1 MNETPIPRD
10 IPLPLPAPRSF
21 LEVLLIVAFIAHIVF
36 VNLMV
41 GGSLLV
47 FYFQWRGRRQ
57 PDFDKLA
64 RSLAGAVTVN
74 KSLAVV
80 LGVAPLLL
88 VNVLYTMHIYTANA
102 LTGIAWIALVPM
114 ITVAFVALYAHG
126 YTWDLLAAR
135 KTLHL
140 LLLGVA
146 VALFLVIPFVFL
158 ANVTLMMMPERWTS
172 VSGLGQAMLLPGVLP
187 RYAHFMSASV
197 IASALFGV
205 GYVRRRAFVVEG
217 VYESMSREALLR
229 ELYLVAF
236 VVSLA
241 QFGIGPMVL
250 VALPAKGLHGSVVG
264 VVLMGAA
271 IAILPVTWMWR
282 ELRDDHLT
290 GRRLLPIAAVL
301 GLTVLAMATGRHM
314 YRGIML
320 ADHMR
325 DMQQATEAWVA
336 ASEQASYDGEL
347 AGARAASG
355 ESAGETVFKVNCSA
369 CHGVDTKVVGPPLTE
384 IAKLYA
390 DNPAGIVAWARA
402 PGKKRA
408 DAPQMPPF
416 ASLGDGKLADVAKFM
431 LEKGKGG
438 NK

>member
-1 MNETPIPRD
+1 MNDTPVPRD
-10 IPLPLPAPRSF
+10 IPLPLPAPRSL
-21 LEVLLIVAFIAHIVF
+21 LEVLLIVAFVAHIVF

-47 FYFQWRGRRQ
+47 FYFQWKGRKQ
-57 PDFDKLA
+57 PDFDRLA
-64 RSLAGAVTVN
+64 RSLAAAVTVN

-126 YTWDLLAAR
+126 YTWDALAGR
-135 KTLHL
+135 KNLHL
-140 LLLGVA
+140 LLLGIA
-146 VALFLVIPFVFL
+146 VGLFLIIPFVFL

-172 VSGLGQAMLLPGVLP
+172 VSGLGQAILLPGVLP
-187 RYAHFMSASV
+187 RYAHFVSASI
-197 IASALFGV
+197 IASALLGV
-205 GYVRRRAFVVEG
+205 GYVRRPAFVVEG
-217 VYESMSREALLR
+217 VYTASSRMDLLR

-236 VVSLA
+236 VVSIA
-241 QFGIGPMVL
+241 QFAIGPMVL
-250 VALPAKGLHGSVVG
+250 VALPSKGLHTSVVG
-264 VVLMGAA
+264 VVLMGATV
-271 IAILPVTWMWR
+271 AILPVTWMWR
-282 ELRDDHLT
+282 ELRDE
-290 GRRLLPIAAVL
+290 RLSGARLAPIAGML

-325 DMQQATEAWVA
+325 AMQEATDAWVA
-336 ASEQASYDGEL
+336 AAEQATYDGEL

-438 NK
+438 SK